1 MRARNCTMGSTRR
14 ERVDPVRG
22 DTPYT
27 CRQEKVQKDG
37 MTEPWY
43 LSSMNFLTSGEVR
56 SLASFFTRGSFSLP
70 FFTARKLPYGLFF
83 ADSRTR
89 ASLAGLMPAEMA

>member
-1 MRARNCTMGSTRR
+1 MKPLNRTTGPTPG
-14 ERVDPVRG
+14 EGVDPVRG
-22 DTPYT
+22 DTRYT
-27 CRQEKVQKDG
+27 PCRTARQGTGKEDVGRKDVGQVGQKEG

-70 FFTARKLPYGLFF
+70 FFTARKLP
-83 ADSRTR
+83 
-89 ASLAGLMPAEMA
+89 